1 MKVEGTNQYKKQ
13 TYVKE
18 TKNPEKGST
27 ASKQRET
34 KPKDTVSLS
43 SGLKDLQLVKKAVDN
58 TPDVRSEKVSE
69 LRDKINSGT
78 YKIDPEK
85 IAGKMMNSVD
95 GAI

>member
-18 TKNPEKGST
+18 TKNPEKGSA
-27 ASKQRET
+27 ASKKRET
-34 KPKDTVSLS
+34 KSKDTVSLS
-43 SGLKDLQLVKKAVDN
+43 SGLKDLQLVKKAVDK

-85 IAGKMMNSVD
+85 IAEKMINSVD
-95 GAI
+95 RTI